1 VRGILISICL
11 ILIAVLHDVFLE
23 FVQIKTIDLKYT
35 FVFILSGLALATL
48 SIIRSYD
55 YLSLAELTLIVC
67 CVIAMAGKTLF
78 TYLRRNNL

>member
-1 VRGILISICL
+1 MRGILISICL

-35 FVFILSGLALATL
+35 FVFILSGIALATL

-55 YLSLAELTLIVC
+55 
-67 CVIAMAGKTLF
+67 GW
-78 TYLRRNNL
+78 